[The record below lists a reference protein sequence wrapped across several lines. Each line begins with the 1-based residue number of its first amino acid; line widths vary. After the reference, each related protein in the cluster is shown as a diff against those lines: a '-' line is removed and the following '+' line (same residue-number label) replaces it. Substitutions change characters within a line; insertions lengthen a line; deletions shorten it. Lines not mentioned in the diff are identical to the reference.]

1 MVDGRKFLIDHV
13 SIGWTSSAVKHCS
26 LSNHFEVWIPHSVEL
41 IDSSAAFVSHS
52 HFLKLRTIFENTW
65 PGDLVIIVPSSVMTL
80 LMTISSRRYVIYSR
94 YLHWLYLTVLLF
106 IAERSTGSSH

>member
-1 MVDGRKFLIDHV
+1 MVDGRKFLVDYV
-13 SIGWTSSAVKHCS
+13 SIGRTSCAVKYRS

-65 PGDLVIIVPSSVMTL
+65 PSDLVIIAPSSVITL
-80 LMTISSRRYVIYSR
+80 LMSISSRRYVIYSR
-94 YLHWLYLTVLLF
+94 YLHLLYITVLLF
-106 IAERSTGSSH
+106 IAKRSTGSSH